1 MFTSQY
7 NKLVSYIL
15 NKAYQHNQ
23 NPESSLN
30 AIASSLTLSLGLI
43 TGNCLQETTD
53 SKIPWSVQRDRER
66 ERTIFSTSFIS

>member
-1 MFTSQY
+1 MFTSLH
-7 NKLVSYIL
+7 NKIVSYIL

-43 TGNCLQETTD
+43 TGNSL
-53 SKIPWSVQRDRER
+53 PWSVQRER
-66 ERTIFSTSFIS
+66 ESEQYFVHRLFHDF